1 MTHVIRFFWR
11 ELGSTHEGL
20 KMPGVT
26 QQEDW
31 LWLLLRIGRVSTGPG
46 LCGLNFQ
53 HQRREYLTLLLVC
66 LNEAREEREE
76 WASKAVSS
84 FICIIRSINKKGNFS
99 SAIYKRYLGFPGA
112 AVVNNLLANAG
123 DVRNASSILGS
134 GRSPGI
140 GNGNSL
146 HYSCLENSMDKGAW
160 RATVHRITK
169 SWTRLSKHAFA
180 ML

>member
-1 MTHVIRFFWR
+1 MR
-11 ELGSTHEGL
+11 
-20 KMPGVT
+20 
-26 QQEDW
+26 QE
-31 LWLLLRIGRVSTGPG
+31 RK
-46 LCGLNFQ
+46 
-53 HQRREYLTLLLVC
+53 
-66 LNEAREEREE
+66 REE

-146 HYSCLENSMDKGAW
+146 HYSCLENSMDSPWGCKESD
-160 RATVHRITK
+160 TTE
-169 SWTRLSKHAFA
+169 RLSLSFPGLSVAI
-180 ML
+180 LLSWI